1 MIRNLEP
8 GDLEAALTVW
18 QTANQQV
25 HRFLPAAFWR
35 RRRGEVLAALGREE
49 VYVAVEQGKVVGF
62 IGLHRDWVQ
71 GLFLLPEWQGRGIGQ
86 QLLGRIKQQRSQ
98 LWLQVYHKNRQA
110 LEFYLREGFQISRRS
125 LDPDSDEVRLTL
137 VWRR

>member
-1 MIRNLEP
+1 MC
-8 GDLEAALTVW
+8 
-18 QTANQQV
+18 
-25 HRFLPAAFWR
+25 
-35 RRRGEVLAALGREE
+35 RGEVLAALGREE

>member
-35 RRRGEVLAALGREE
+35 RRRGRFWQPWAGKT

-71 GLFLLPEWQGRGIGQ
+71 GLFLLPNGRDGASGSNCWAGSNSSVPSFGFRCTTKT
-86 QLLGRIKQQRSQ
+86 GRPWNSICGKDFRFPGAA
-98 LWLQVYHKNRQA
+98 WTRTATKC
-110 LEFYLREGFQISRRS
+110 G
-125 LDPDSDEVRLTL
+125 
-137 VWRR
+137 